1 MQSDTYIHLQGS
13 QARKNGI
20 TVAFGSDTYI
30 HLQGS
35 QAVYSFLEVLSTSD
49 TYIHLQGSQA
59 VDFMCIFLKSLI
71 PIFTY
76 KVLKRRI
83 RTRRRSSV

>member
-1 MQSDTYIHLQGS
+1 MASQLLLGLIPIFTYKVL
-13 QARKNGI
+13 KLCM
-20 TVAFGSDTYI
+20 SDTYI